1 MISCMLSHL
10 NAGLRMNWDMDVG
23 EGVRGVS
30 FVSFKMICL
39 IAVTMLFA
47 SSSHV
52 LVQFQKIR

>member
-1 MISCMLSHL
+1 MLSHL
-10 NAGLRMNWDMDVG
+10 NAGLRMNWDMDVGQG